1 MDHVLFLKS
10 SNTGQIKSSSNLC
23 QNHLSFFSTFAEA
36 EKAICSFCQPSLFC
50 INRFVDIGKLHERP
64 TCHKLGFSLFWT
76 RSFLKKSLSRILFE
90 YCESNFLKEEQSIP
104 HDPSFVFS
112 ILETIITHYPG
123 SVLKQDYISFS
134 FSLRLLNNGLTG
146 VIMCGGTTLP
156 ILQPPGIPSSLSGGT
171 TSISKLFFT
180 RKGKFSICL
189 IY

>member
-1 MDHVLFLKS
+1 MK
-10 SNTGQIKSSSNLC
+10 
-23 QNHLSFFSTFAEA
+23 
-36 EKAICSFCQPSLFC
+36 
-50 INRFVDIGKLHERP
+50 R
-64 TCHKLGFSLFWT
+64 
-76 RSFLKKSLSRILFE
+76 SLSRILFE

-104 HDPSFVFS
+104 HDPSFVFFHFGNN
-112 ILETIITHYPG
+112 HYPG

-171 TSISKLFFT
+171 TSIFLFT

>member
-1 MDHVLFLKS
+1 M
-10 SNTGQIKSSSNLC
+10 
-23 QNHLSFFSTFAEA
+23 
-36 EKAICSFCQPSLFC
+36 
-50 INRFVDIGKLHERP
+50 HERP

-76 RSFLKKSLSRILFE
+76 RSFLKKSLRRILFE

-104 HDPSFVFS
+104 HDPSFVFPFWKQS
-112 ILETIITHYPG
+112 FPG

-171 TSISKLFFT
+171 TSISKLFFFT

-189 IY
+189 IYQTYYCKIYLGISCLTKYGQIRHFGCV